1 MCDQSH
7 WGTLKSPPKDSSK
20 ISTWICI
27 KKKKKKNYN
36 KNNSNKPFTC
46 CVRIDCRG
54 QSVTRDA
61 TRGTIKVVS
70 EKDDNG
76 LDQAVQ
82 TVTLEKFI
90 HII

>member
-1 MCDQSH
+1 M
-7 WGTLKSPPKDSSK
+7 
-20 ISTWICI
+20 
-27 KKKKKKNYN
+27 
-36 KNNSNKPFTC
+36 
-46 CVRIDCRG
+46 RIDCRG